1 MSYYKDIENQL
12 HFLDDDTHTHILP
25 DGCVQVAD
33 VEADAIRDANK
44 AAAEAAIPAVE
55 KAKNN
60 IVAIEAAQTPRRIR
74 ESLLEIADKVGADC
88 SFLRELE
95 AKIAVGRGAIND
107 HNR

>member
-1 MSYYKDIENQL
+1 MPHYKDPENKL
-12 HFLDDDTHTHILP
+12 HFLENDSLAYILTP
-25 DGCVQVAD
+25 GCVKITDLEAESIRVSERVAS
-33 VEADAIRDANK
+33 
-44 AAAEAAIPAVE
+44 EAAIPAAE

-95 AKIAVGRGAIND
+95 AKIAVGRGKIND